1 MNEVKLKRFNSC
13 HNSLLVTVMDNKN
26 FDIPFTQI
34 LFKNFEGIAEE
45 FGRRTAFK
53 SLEAQLLATL

>member
-1 MNEVKLKRFNSC
+1 MNEVKLKRVSYC

-45 FGRRTAFK
+45 FGRRTTFK
-53 SLEAQLLATL
+53 SLEAQPSATL

>member
-53 SLEAQLLATL
+53 SLEAQLSATV

>member
-1 MNEVKLKRFNSC
+1 
-13 HNSLLVTVMDNKN
+13 MDNKN

-53 SLEAQLLATL
+53 SLEAQLSVAL